1 MALIKPSKHLREPVA
16 IPADPNSPNKL
27 PPIIKASELLATEM
41 PLPTPVIHGVLSAGS
56 TMVYGGASKT
66 NKTYALMDMAISVA
80 SGHPWWEFRTE
91 MGKVLYIDLEIQQAH
106 FRSRLEDIKDG
117 KTESQIKPNMEN
129 LDIWSLRGKAGD
141 ISELMPELEMRL
153 SGKGYSLIIID
164 PIYKLLGY
172 RDENS
177 AGDINSLMNDL
188 DKLAV
193 ATGAAIVVGHHFSKG
208 GQAGKESMDRI
219 SGSGVFARSP
229 DAIMIITKHE
239 TDGVFTVDVTLR
251 NHKPIAPFCVSW
263 EYPFMVPTANY
274 DPRKLRI
281 PGKRVEE
288 FTVDMLLQ
296 VLGEAEL
303 TTSDWK
309 KECAESHNMK
319 DRTFSVKKKLLEDSG
334 KVIKAENGKWKAVPE
349 PKSIPVKDITPPHT
363 GQDKEVQQQQKP
375 TAALIEPKLTKP
387 AKVVQ
392 QQQNTSAALIEV

>member
-1 MALIKPSKHLREPVA
+1 MIIKPGKNVREPVA
-16 IPADPNSPNKL
+16 IPVDPNSPNKL

-41 PLPTPVIHGVLSAGS
+41 PLPPPVIHGVLSAGS

-91 MGKVLYIDLEIQQAH
+91 KGKVLYIDLEIQRAH
-106 FRSRLEDIKDG
+106 FRSRLEDIKEG
-117 KTESQIKPNMEN
+117 KSESQLKPNMEN

-263 EYPFMVPTANY
+263 EYPFMVRTDNY
-274 DPRKLRI
+274 DPRKLKI
-281 PGKRVEE
+281 PGQRVEQ
-288 FTVDMLLQ
+288 FTTDMLLE
-296 VLGEAEL
+296 VLGEDEL
-303 TTSDWK
+303 TTSEWK
-309 KECAESHNMK
+309 EECVEAYKMK
-319 DRTFSVKKKLLEDSG
+319 DRTFGDKKKLLVDGG
-334 KVIKAENGKWKAVPE
+334 KVIKTENGKWKVAPE
-349 PKSIPVKDITPPHT
+349 PKSIDVKDIKPPHA
-363 GQDKEVQQQQKP
+363 GLDKEVQQQQKP
-375 TAALIEPKLTKP
+375 IAALIEPKVTKP
-387 AKVVQ
+387 DKVVQ
-392 QQQNTSAALIEV
+392 QRQNTSAAFIEV